1 MPLPIG
7 AEAMLLKARAWA
19 KTLSFRA
26 CKSLLARRGERMAN
40 HTGIT
45 PPSDPSSAGRSRSSP
60 EFDTATSRG
69 RVPAASV
76 TITTRARGTRQNRVE
91 PRPGPRTMAEE
102 SRSSEEPRRHR
113 GASARGRE
121 LLDRGVPSSSSQRP
135 VPFISLASVPKP
147 SQPYTNNP
155 IDPNTP
161 AAAFVAGAA
170 IQEANQAAHI
180 AHHAA
185 SMAEQQAIEAMRARQ
200 LAAQAEEH
208 ATHVQSQAQFVVH
221 ETRQQAEN
229 MVGQAR
235 AQAEAM
241 VGHVR
246 AQAEQYVQS
255 QQHEH
260 VQRQRQL
267 EQQAHQWASGVEAA
281 YRAHVDQVNTTAS
294 AELLELQRHNA
305 YLTQQLQLAARSP
318 VPSSPKEPPAVS
330 PAPSTQPLHSV
341 RSTLSHQYESSEFAA
356 PFQAAQHSNMP
367 PTAQPVDMQIP
378 KSFQTSAPQEF
389 YVGTPVGTPHGV
401 ATPVQRDSTYVAAL
415 ERELGQTREMLNQVL
430 SLVHAG
436 PANIPSPP
444 EHGVPMP
451 FRMAPTP
458 PPGLPTQVLSACP
471 KPCACAPM
479 PAGYPTSAANVAASS
494 TQPPPPQP
502 GARVLPPSFPVFE
515 RTKKADGGSSPSS
528 SSSSSDSEVE
538 DSCRMCGGKHREIRR
553 PHLTMNKEDHKVES
567 TPTASSEVTDYAEHE
582 SEIVYVKG
590 LTNLILPNIPVDS
603 GQARGYINQVL
614 MNIGSLQKTPGS
626 DLYHWA
632 QECLTKDDS
641 ALRGDKRFPRTDR
654 EIATKMLKVCKSGRF
669 GIIFQR
675 MVEES
680 RLSGIGMPC
689 GRVTLARI
697 FRHFQLEKDRIGM
710 LGERNLLTLRL
721 IGTEDRGPHNLPGE
735 VQIHP
740 CRDSF

>member
-1 MPLPIG
+1 
-7 AEAMLLKARAWA
+7 
-19 KTLSFRA
+19 
-26 CKSLLARRGERMAN
+26 
-40 HTGIT
+40 
-45 PPSDPSSAGRSRSSP
+45 
-60 EFDTATSRG
+60 
-69 RVPAASV
+69 
-76 TITTRARGTRQNRVE
+76 
-91 PRPGPRTMAEE
+91 MAEE
-102 SRSSEEPRRHR
+102 SPSSEEPRRHR
-113 GASARGRE
+113 GVSARGRE
-121 LLDRGVPSSSSQRP
+121 LLDRGAPSSSSQRP
-135 VPFISLASVPKP
+135 VPFISLVSVPKP
-147 SQPYTNNP
+147 SQPYIDNP
-155 IDPNTP
+155 IDPNMP

-170 IQEANQAAHI
+170 IQEANQAAQI

-221 ETRQQAEN
+221 ETRQQAES
-229 MVGQAR
+229 MVGQAK

-241 VGHVR
+241 VDHVR

-260 VQRQRQL
+260 VQRQRLL

-281 YRAHVDQVNTTAS
+281 YRAHVDQVNTTAN
-294 AELLELQRHNA
+294 AELIELQRRNA
-305 YLTQQLQLAARSP
+305 YLTQQLQMAASSP
-318 VPSSPKEPPAVS
+318 VPSSPKEPPVVS

-341 RSTLSHQYESSEFAA
+341 CSTLSQQVESSEFAA

-367 PTAQPVDMQIP
+367 TTAQTVDVRIP
-378 KSFQTSAPQEF
+378 KSFQRVAPQEF
-389 YVGTPVGTPHGV
+389 YVGTPVSTPHGG
-401 ATPVQRDSTYVAAL
+401 ATPVLRDSIYVAAL

-436 PANIPSPP
+436 HPPVPPPP

-451 FRMAPTP
+451 FRMTPAP
-458 PPGLPTQVLSACP
+458 PPGLSTGVPSACP

-538 DSCRMCGGKHREIRR
+538 DSCRMCGGKHREIRC
-553 PHLTMNKEDHKVES
+553 PHLTMNKEDHKVAS
-567 TPTASSEVTDYAEHE
+567 TPTASSEITDYAEHE

-590 LTNLILPNIPVDS
+590 LANLILPNIPVDS

-641 ALRGDKRFPRTDR
+641 ALRGDKRFPRNDR
-654 EIATKMLKVCKSGRF
+654 EIATKMLKACKSGRF

-689 GRVTLARI
+689 GRVMLATI

-710 LGERNLLTLRL
+710 LGERNLLTQGLR
-721 IGTEDRGPHNLPGE
+721 GTRL
-735 VQIHP
+735 
-740 CRDSF
+740 RTS